1 MNLIVAAL
9 HGGIRITLCH
19 HAANPHCGL
28 RTPIAST
35 PREGRHS
42 SRGQARERIHGV
54 TRPLSPRISPRKS
67 LGQIFL
73 RDENIAG
80 KIIAAIRP
88 EPQDVL
94 LEIGPGE
101 GALTRHLA
109 ACGVTLIVIDVDPRV
124 VDAMHAMFPEG
135 IVRVMEGD
143 FLETDLPALAA
154 VHGRPL
160 RVVGNIPYNIT
171 SPILFHVLDNRQ
183 AVADLTIMVQKEV
196 AERMVA
202 GPGSADYGILSVMC
216 GYCAEAALLFDVS
229 PNAFFPRPKVTSS
242 VVRLRMRSGPAIP
255 ARDER
260 FFRAMVRSVF
270 GKRRK
275 TLRNSL
281 SYFAAAEGL
290 ELPSLTGMT
299 RRPEELSVGELVDLS
314 NTLMHSRADHENR
327 RHRE

>member
-1 MNLIVAAL
+1 
-9 HGGIRITLCH
+9 
-19 HAANPHCGL
+19 
-28 RTPIAST
+28 
-35 PREGRHS
+35 
-42 SRGQARERIHGV
+42 V
-54 TRPLSPRISPRKS
+54 TRPQSPRISPRKS
-67 LGQIFL
+67 LGQNFL
-73 RDENIAG
+73 RDENIAR

-109 ACGVTLIVIDVDPRV
+109 ACGAALIVIDVDPRV
-124 VDAMHAMFPEG
+124 VAAMYAMFPQGKVE
-135 IVRVMEGD
+135 IVRGD
-143 FLETDLPALAA
+143 FLETDLHAMAA
-154 VHGRPL
+154 ARNVRL

-196 AERMVA
+196 ARRIIA
-202 GPGSADYGILSVMC
+202 GPGSAEYGILSVMC
-216 GYCAEAALLFDVS
+216 GYFAETALLFDVS
-229 PNAFFPRPKVTSS
+229 PNAFFPRPNVTSS
-242 VVRLRMRSGPAIP
+242 VVRLRMRTSPAEP

-281 SYFAAAEGL
+281 AYFAAAEGF
-290 ELPSLTGMT
+290 ELPPLAGVT
-299 RRPEELSVGELVDLS
+299 RRPEELSIAELVDLS
-314 NTLMHSRADHENR
+314 NTLMQSSAGHER
-327 RHRE
+327 KRPRV